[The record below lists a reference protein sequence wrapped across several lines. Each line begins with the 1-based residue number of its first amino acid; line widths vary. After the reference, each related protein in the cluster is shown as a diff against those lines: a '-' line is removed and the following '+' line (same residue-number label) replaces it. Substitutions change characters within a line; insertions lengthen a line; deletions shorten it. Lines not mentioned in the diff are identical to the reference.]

1 MAAKAGAAATRE
13 AAAEDAPQ
21 VDPEPLAEKLKALAN
36 PVRLRML
43 ECIRARGQEV
53 CVCDFED
60 EIELTQPTLSH
71 HLKVLREAGLV
82 ESRKRGSYSLHRLVP
97 EAFAQLEAYMES
109 CRASTQETW
118 P

>member
-1 MAAKAGAAATRE
+1 MAATTGTTTAGT
-13 AAAEDAPQ
+13 AAEGAP
-21 VDPEPLAEKLKALAN
+21 VGDPEALAGKLKALAH

-60 EIELTQPTLSH
+60 EFELTQPTLSH

-82 ESRKRGSYSLHRLVP
+82 ESRKMGSYSLHRLVP
-97 EAFAQLEAYMES
+97 GAFAQLEAYMAS
-109 CRASTQETW
+109 CRASSQETW